1 MLTQLA
7 HGIMR
12 HRWLVIG
19 AWVFLTLFGVF
30 ATGKVADRWYTA
42 TAIPGQP
49 AYEAS
54 QRSLHALGVGDRTP
68 IVVVFHADA
77 DISKSAPVEQAM
89 QRAAASVPG
98 AFTSSFFTTG
108 SDLYLSSDRRTAFQM
123 LYPRG
128 PEGVTVLSGAN
139 DIRAAA
145 AGGLPAGTTV

>member
-1 MLTQLA
+1 MLTRLA

-54 QRSLHALGVGDRTP
+54 QRALHELGIGDRTP
-68 IVVVFHADA
+68 IVVVFHTAD
-77 DISKSAPVEQAM
+77 DITKSTAIAPAM
-89 QRAAASVPG
+89 QRVAASMPG

-108 SDLYLSSDRRTAFQM
+108 SDIYLSKDRHTAFQM
-123 LYPRG
+123 LYP
-128 PEGVTVLSGAN
+128 A
-139 DIRAAA
+139 
-145 AGGLPAGTTV
+145 